1 MLFLQDLNDNEG
13 SFISLEHWYEP
24 GTNCSYLL
32 QGSTSQL
39 VRLHFEKMK
48 ISKKTEIQPDDGHC
62 GEYLILYD
70 DDWANPQRI
79 IKAMLHQNINYFL
92 VIKLNAEFS
101 SCFKLINTTD
111 LFSATSVEG
120 FLFEIF
126 SSNWE
131 YWLYQLGTQ
140 FVCQLCIL

>member
-48 ISKKTEIQPDDGHC
+48 ISKKTEIKPDDGHC

-79 IKAMLHQNINYFL
+79 IKAMLHQNINNFL
-92 VIKLNAEFS
+92 MMSPQGWNRLYNSWIQILRDCFS
-101 SCFKLINTTD
+101 LKVLTISLKKFNIHV
-111 LFSATSVEG
+111 LFFTSTEW
-120 FLFEIF
+120 L
-126 SSNWE
+126 SNE
-131 YWLYQLGTQ
+131 NFFNQ
-140 FVCQLCIL
+140 